1 MRLINA
7 LSHPMLVWLT
17 KSLATGVVRGEVG
30 VVSRPFLQ
38 EDSPCR
44 MTDRRCRD
52 VLFLSLHWSRFFQFL
67 LCVVSFISLEDMFEV
82 FYIMSTSPGE
92 L

>member
-7 LSHPMLVWLT
+7 LIHPMLVLLT
-17 KSLATGVVRGEVG
+17 KSLATGVVRGEVEVG
-30 VVSRPFLQ
+30 SRPFLQ

-52 VLFLSLHWSRFFQFL
+52 VLFLSLHWSRFFSVPPVCCL
-67 LCVVSFISLEDMFEV
+67 LYFIRRHV
-82 FYIMSTSPGE
+82 
-92 L
+92 